1 MYDDI
6 SHLFIITLYDK
17 DKKVLWLNLKYL
29 TLIIA
34 FQIMDNPFMIKT
46 YKLHHILE
54 YVNQHKSV
62 FINIHKIIVGV
73 VLVGIV
79 KFGNKLIPIHRI
91 KKSSQHCRC
100 KNHVNLNYPCN
111 NSFQTFIFTRCL
123 KTNVN
128 EIHKVHYY

>member
-1 MYDDI
+1 MLI
-6 SHLFIITLYDK
+6 STSQSSSIYIKLY
-17 DKKVLWLNLKYL
+17 
-29 TLIIA
+29 
-34 FQIMDNPFMIKT
+34 
-46 YKLHHILE
+46 
-54 YVNQHKSV
+54 
-62 FINIHKIIVGV
+62 IVGV

-79 KFGNKLIPIHRI
+79 KFGNKPIPIHRI

-128 EIHKVHYY
+128 EIHKVHYR